1 MEWNIFITCGPNG
14 VKLED
19 FDTFFFSLAGGVSH
33 VKQKGNNLR
42 KTDIVRMWINRGRTG
57 GLTYIHV
64 LIVILSL
71 YIYDY
76 ICIYVLKSVTCR

>member
-1 MEWNIFITCGPNG
+1 MFITCGPNG

-19 FDTFFFSLAGGVSH
+19 FDTFFFFASWRCFPCGA
-33 VKQKGNNLR
+33 KGEQLR

-64 LIVILSL
+64 LIVILYFI
-71 YIYDY
+71 YIYM
-76 ICIYVLKSVTCR
+76 IIYVYMF